1 MTTMMAPYTSDYAG
15 AMFHRP
21 YHHGDLRAALLD
33 GAERALAEQGPDA
46 LSLRELARRAG
57 VSHAAPGRHFRGKNH
72 LLDTLAL
79 TGFERLDTRLGE
91 AVEEPGDPRS
101 RLLALARGYVGFA
114 LDHPALLE
122 LMYARKHTPSRPEE
136 LTTAVGRL
144 VETVLRPVTEGQEE
158 GSIAPG
164 DPGTIAL
171 TVAATLHGL
180 TSYADADSLREL
192 EGHLPAVVD
201 LLLSG
206 LLPR

>member
-1 MTTMMAPYTSDYAG
+1 MLG
-15 AMFHRP
+15 AMAHRP

-33 GAERALAEQGPDA
+33 GAEHALAEQGPDA
-46 LSLRELARRAG
+46 LSLRDLARRAG
-57 VSHAAPGRHFRGKNH
+57 VSHAAPGRHFRGKDH

-79 TGFERLDTRLGE
+79 TGFERLDARLGE
-91 AVEEPGDPRS
+91 AAEEPGDPRS
-101 RLLALARGYVGFA
+101 RLLAIARSYVGFA

-122 LMYARKHTPSRPEE
+122 LMYARKHTPSRPDE
-136 LTTAVGRL
+136 LTAAVGRL
-144 VETVLRPVTEGQEE
+144 VDTVLRPVTEGQDE
-158 GSIAPG
+158 GTIAAG

-180 TSYADADSLREL
+180 TSYADAGSLREL
-192 EGHLPAVVD
+192 QEDLPSVVD